1 MCRLQIV
8 SSRSEGITALV
19 LAVLLMAAPRVWAEV
34 SGRPAG
40 VVSHIKVPTD
50 ATTTV

>member
-34 SGRPAG
+34 HGPRGRGRTA
-40 VVSHIKVPTD
+40 D
-50 ATTTV
+50 